1 MAVRELTS
9 GKGNAMS
16 RNVDF
21 ARIPSRQDAIHI
33 RLEQWGRWVRV
44 HPAAWALQPI
54 WRNAKTPRQ
63 WDVNPHINQPLNTL
77 ECHETERA
85 VSLLPDKHKT
95 VLRWLYVWPWVH
107 EGKVRRETAST
118 SDALYEVSIDARDM
132 VIDRLKQKLS
142 SFYENA

>member
-1 MAVRELTS
+1 
-9 GKGNAMS
+9 MS

-21 ARIPSRQDAIHI
+21 SRIPTRQDAIHI
-33 RLEQWGRWVRV
+33 RLEQWGRWVKD
-44 HPAAWALQPI
+44 HPMPWGLHPM
-54 WRNAKTPRQ
+54 WRNSKSSRQ
-63 WDVNPHINQPLNTL
+63 WDVSHHISQPLNTL

-85 VSLLPDKHKT
+85 VSLLHDKHKT

-107 EGKVRRETAST
+107 EGKVRRETALT

-132 VIDRLKQKLS
+132 VINILKQKLS